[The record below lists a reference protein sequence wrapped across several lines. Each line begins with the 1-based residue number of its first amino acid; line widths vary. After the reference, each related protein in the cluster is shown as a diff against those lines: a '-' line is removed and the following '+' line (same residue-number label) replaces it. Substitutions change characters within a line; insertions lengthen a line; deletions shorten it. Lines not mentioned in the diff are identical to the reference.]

1 LVKNNPVGG
10 SIDGVPAV
18 LGPTS
23 DMPFVGG
30 RTRPQEDQ
38 VQEERAAEV
47 SISRLFNGS
56 GSDHHVS
63 GRRRSHNI
71 DIRRDREEGEKHR
84 GTGMVRRNNQGRR
97 GRDERDGVVIS
108 LIGGTRART
117 IGGSSGR
124 FDGFVDILTV
134 ACMSRDVRTNR
145 PRLVLPAIRRT
156 TD

>member
-1 LVKNNPVGG
+1 M
-10 SIDGVPAV
+10 DGVPAV

-30 RTRPQEDQ
+30 RTRPREDQ

-47 SISRLFNGS
+47 SISRLFDGS
-56 GSDHHVS
+56 GGDHHVS
-63 GRRRSHNI
+63 GRRRSHDM
-71 DIRRDREEGEKHR
+71 DIRRDREEGEKH
-84 GTGMVRRNNQGRR
+84 GGAGMVGRNNQGRR
-97 GRDERDGVVIS
+97 GRDERDGVVVS
-108 LIGGTRART
+108 SMGGTRART

-145 PRLVLPAIRRT
+145 PRSVPSAGSIVLH
-156 TD
+156 